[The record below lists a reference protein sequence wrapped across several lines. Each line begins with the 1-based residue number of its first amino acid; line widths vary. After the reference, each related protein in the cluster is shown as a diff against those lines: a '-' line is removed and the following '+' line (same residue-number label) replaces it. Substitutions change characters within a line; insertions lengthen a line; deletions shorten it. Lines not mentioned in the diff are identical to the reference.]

1 MLTHVIENQGAHVR
15 EVSSRRRSAWL
26 KNINRKDWTPG
37 PDGRVC
43 SCHFITNKPS
53 SLLDESNPGWAPT
66 LQKGHEVSIGDFSRY
81 KCSKRRSLCAILPE
95 VVPIDVVPIATVRVG
110 LYDFSC

>member
-1 MLTHVIENQGAHVR
+1 MYYQFSLLTQVIENQGDCVR

-37 PDGRVC
+37 PGARVC

-53 SLLDESNPGWAPT
+53 SLLDKSNPDLAPT
-66 LQKGHEVSIGDFSRY
+66 LQIGHEVIIDDFS
-81 KCSKRRSLCAILPE
+81 
-95 VVPIDVVPIATVRVG
+95 
-110 LYDFSC
+110 